1 MANGPLGLEHPLVCT
16 HDLDA
21 LAARYRAMG
30 FAPTPKGRHPW
41 GTGTQLVMFADTFI
55 ELMGIEDR
63 SLIELASPDG
73 FRFGRFIADFL
84 DRREGI
90 AMLALHS
97 KDARGDLAAVQAR
110 GIASA
115 DLVDFRRAVK
125 LPDGT
130 ADEAVVS
137 LAMLID
143 PARPQLS
150 NFICQQHRPEFVWV
164 ADWLHQPNGTTGI
177 AWLAYAAAD
186 LGAVRPRFAA
196 LWGEAAVSP
205 VPHGFSVATAGGD
218 LLVLD
223 HAGVQAR
230 FAGTSLPAGWQDA
243 PCAIAIGVRTPDRA
257 LVRSFLDSN
266 NVPFTT
272 AGDALRVAPPHPG
285 KIVLEFQP

>member
-1 MANGPLGLEHPLVCT
+1 MTNGPLGLEHPLVCT

-41 GTGTQLVMFADTFI
+41 GTGTQLVMFADNFI

-97 KDARGDLAAVQAR
+97 EDARGDLAAVQAR
-110 GIASA
+110 GLPSA
-115 DLVDFRRAVK
+115 GLVDFRRAVK

-130 ADEAVVS
+130 ADAAVVS

-143 PARPQLS
+143 PMRPQLS

-164 ADWLHQPNGTTGI
+164 ADWLHQPNGTTAI
-177 AWLAYAAAD
+177 AWIAYAAAD
-186 LGAVRPRFAA
+186 TDAVRPRFAA
-196 LWGEAAVSP
+196 LWGEAAVSA
-205 VPHGFSVATAGGD
+205 VPQGFTVATAGGD
-218 LLVLD
+218 ILVLD

-243 PCAIAIGVRTPDRA
+243 PGAIAIGVRTPDRA
-257 LVRSFLDSN
+257 LVQTFLDSN

-285 KIVLEFQP
+285 NIVLEFQP